1 MILNVLNNLISLLCG
16 IGAGVYYFLNNQ
28 TLSALNIIKG
38 IGLALAALV
47 GGYIAFLILI
57 WIFFIGVAF
66 FIKPNKDYEKPSKFF
81 NAVFVFWYSYINNFF
96 RVKIKVTGLEKVP
109 FGTRF
114 LAIANHRSNL
124 DNMIQ
129 ALVLKKEQIAYIS
142 KPENFKFILCRAYMK
157 RGLYLSIERGDVK
170 KALRTILKAISYIKE
185 NVVSVGVFPEGRR
198 SKTGE
203 LLDFKPGCFKIA
215 EKTGCPIV
223 VCTLDGTEKVHKNFP
238 WKKTVV
244 NFDVIKVF
252 NYEEYKDLPTV
263 EISERIRKLMLEKL
277 GK

>member
-1 MILNVLNNLISLLCG
+1 MILNILNNILSLLCG
-16 IGAGVYYFLNNQ
+16 VFTIVYYFINN
-28 TLSALNIIKG
+28 SSSAALNILKG
-38 IGLALAALV
+38 IGLSIAALV
-47 GGYIAFLILI
+47 GGYIVVFLLI
-57 WIFFIGVAF
+57 WLFFISVSF
-66 FIKPNKDYEKPSKFF
+66 FIRPNKDYDKPSKIF
-81 NAVFVFWYSYINNFF
+81 NAIFILWYSYINSFF

-114 LAIANHRSNL
+114 LAVANHRSNL

-142 KPENFKFILCRAYMK
+142 KPENFKIVLCRAYMK
-157 RGLYLSIERGDVK
+157 RALYLPIDRGDVRN
-170 KALRTILKAISYIKE
+170 ALLTIIKAINFIKDD
-185 NVVSVGVFPEGRR
+185 VISVGVFPEGRR

-215 EKTGCPIV
+215 EKSFCPIV

-263 EISERIRKLMLEKL
+263 DLSEKIRNLMLEKL

>member
-1 MILNVLNNLISLLCG
+1 MILNILNNILSLLCG
-16 IGAGVYYFLNNQ
+16 AFTLVYYFINN
-28 TLSALNIIKG
+28 SSCAALNILKG
-38 IGLALAALV
+38 IGLSIAALV
-47 GGYIAFLILI
+47 GGYIVVFLLI
-57 WIFFIGVAF
+57 WLFFISVSF
-66 FIKPNKDYEKPSKFF
+66 FIRPNKDYDKPSKIF
-81 NAVFVFWYSYINNFF
+81 NAIFILWYSYINSFF

-114 LAIANHRSNL
+114 LAVANHRSNL

-142 KPENFKFILCRAYMK
+142 KPENFKIVLCRAYMK
-157 RGLYLSIERGDVK
+157 RALYLPIDRGDVRN
-170 KALRTILKAISYIKE
+170 ALLTIIKAINYIKDD
-185 NVVSVGVFPEGRR
+185 VISVGVFPEGRR

-215 EKTGCPIV
+215 EKSFCPIV

-263 EISERIRKLMLEKL
+263 DLSEKIRNLMLEKL

>member
-1 MILNVLNNLISLLCG
+1 MILNILNNILSLLCG
-16 IGAGVYYFLNNQ
+16 VFTIVYYFINN
-28 TLSALNIIKG
+28 SSSAALNILKG
-38 IGLALAALV
+38 IGLGLAALV
-47 GGYIAFLILI
+47 ASYLVIFIII
-57 WIFFIGVAF
+57 WLFFISVSF
-66 FIKPNKDYEKPSKFF
+66 FIRPNKDYDKPSKIF
-81 NAVFVFWYSYINNFF
+81 NAIFILWYSYINSFF

-114 LAIANHRSNL
+114 LAVANHRSNL

-142 KPENFKFILCRAYMK
+142 KPENFKIVLCRAYMK
-157 RGLYLSIERGDVK
+157 RALYLPIDRDDVRN
-170 KALRTILKAISYIKE
+170 ALLTIVKAINYIKDD
-185 NVVSVGVFPEGRR
+185 VISVGVFPEGRR

-215 EKTGCPIV
+215 EKSFCPIV

-263 EISERIRKLMLEKL
+263 DLSEKIRNLMLEKL